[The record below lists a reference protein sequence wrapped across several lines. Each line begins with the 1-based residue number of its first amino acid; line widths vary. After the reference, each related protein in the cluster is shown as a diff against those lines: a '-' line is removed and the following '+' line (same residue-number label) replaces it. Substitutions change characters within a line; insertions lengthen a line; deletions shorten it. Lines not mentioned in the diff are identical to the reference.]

1 MFLATTNQAKRLLH
15 LSYIGN
21 VEADELHRGIENV
34 SELLR
39 DLPAG
44 LRVLADMGRLEAMNI
59 ACAPEIGRAM
69 ELLEQ
74 HGVEMV
80 VRVIPDPTK
89 DIGMNII
96 SVFHYH
102 NRPRTVTCETMCEA
116 AKILSL

>member
-1 MFLATTNQAKRLLH
+1 MFLATANKAKRLLH

-21 VEADELHRGIENV
+21 VGAEELRLGINNV

-39 DLPAG
+39 DLAADV
-44 LRVLADMGRLEAMNI
+44 RVLADLGRLESMDI
-59 ACAPEIGRAM
+59 ECVPEIGRAM

-96 SVFHYH
+96 SAFHYH

-116 AKILSL
+116 AKVLSL